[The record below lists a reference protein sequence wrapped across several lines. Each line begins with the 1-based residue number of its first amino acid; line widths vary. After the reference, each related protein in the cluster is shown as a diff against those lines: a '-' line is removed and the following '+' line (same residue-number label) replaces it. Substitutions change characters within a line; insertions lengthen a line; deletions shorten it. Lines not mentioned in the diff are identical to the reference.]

1 MRPAGFNLATK
12 TTLFK
17 QIGERHEVV
26 NTGFATGDDNVT
38 RGIALTI
45 NYCQQVFTARS
56 TPFVALF
63 GFARML
69 NRDTSRSLSL
79 SGYA

>member
-1 MRPAGFNLATK
+1 MRPAGFNLTIQNHS
-12 TTLFK
+12 FK

-56 TPFVALF
+56 TPFSVA
-63 GFARML
+63 
-69 NRDTSRSLSL
+69 SLVL
-79 SGYA
+79 PEC